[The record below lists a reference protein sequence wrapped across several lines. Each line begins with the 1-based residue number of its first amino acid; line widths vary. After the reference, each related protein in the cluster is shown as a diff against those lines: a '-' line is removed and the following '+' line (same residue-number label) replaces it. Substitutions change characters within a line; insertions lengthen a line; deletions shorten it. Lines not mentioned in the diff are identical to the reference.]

1 MRVKRSQNPAGS
13 ARGLGRLV
21 PTTVLL
27 VSTTVLGA
35 TAEAQQLPKSGK
47 YAGKYA
53 SHQVTEVAQTYELE
67 KGHVFF
73 LGRSQGVF
81 FNDVADGF
89 LDKTEVTCALAND
102 LVDGVT
108 TALHGYCIVTD
119 KDGDKAFLVHQG
131 KGTAPGKIDGTFQW
145 TGGTGKFTGIQGNN
159 TYHVTG
165 IGKNPAS
172 SIVWEGEWR
181 LP

>member
-1 MRVKRSQNPAGS
+1 MDHRRSDTTTEKLMK
-13 ARGLGRLV
+13 GLILAM
-21 PTTVLL
+21 TLL
-27 VSTTVLGA
+27 VSVNFLGGM
-35 TAEAQQLPKSGK
+35 AEAQQLPKSGK
-47 YAGKYA
+47 YTGKFA

-73 LGRSQGVF
+73 LGRSHGVF

-89 LDKTEVTCALAND
+89 LDKTEVVCALAND
-102 LVDGVT
+102 LVDGVSA
-108 TALHGYCIVTD
+108 ALHGYCIVTD

-131 KGTAPGKIDGTFQW
+131 KGSAPGIIAGTFQW

-159 TYHVTG
+159 TYRVTS

-172 SIVWEGEWR
+172 SIIWEGEWR

>member
-1 MRVKRSQNPAGS
+1 VGCLPHKRENRARAVRLDRPSVPGS
-13 ARGLGRLV
+13 LRRGGDGR
-21 PTTVLL
+21 P
-27 VSTTVLGA
+27 
-35 TAEAQQLPKSGK
+35 
-47 YAGKYA
+47 
-53 SHQVTEVAQTYELE
+53 
-67 KGHVFF
+67 
-73 LGRSQGVF
+73 
-81 FNDVADGF
+81 DGF

-102 LVDGVT
+102 LVDGVS

-131 KGTAPGKIDGTFQW
+131 KGTAPGIIAGNFQW

-159 TYHVTG
+159 IYRVTS

-172 SIVWEGEWR
+172 WIVWDGEWQ